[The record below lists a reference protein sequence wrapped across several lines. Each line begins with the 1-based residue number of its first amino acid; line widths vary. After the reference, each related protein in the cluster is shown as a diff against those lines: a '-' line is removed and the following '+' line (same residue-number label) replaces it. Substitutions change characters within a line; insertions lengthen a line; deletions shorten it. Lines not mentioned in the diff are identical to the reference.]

1 MSKQVKQFHELISQN
16 PSLVEKLKSASD
28 RDNFVELTVQLG
40 AEYGY
45 SFTSTEVE
53 VYINQNMLTL
63 MRQFS

>member
-1 MSKQVKQFHELISQN
+1 MSKQVKQFHKLISQN

-28 RDNFVELTVQLG
+28 RGNFVELTVQLG

-45 SFTSTEVE
+45 SFTPTEVE
-53 VYINQNMLTL
+53 AYINQNMLIL

>member
-1 MSKQVKQFHELISQN
+1 MSKQVKQFHQLIIQN
-16 PSLVEKLKSASD
+16 PTLVEKLKSASD
-28 RDNFVELTVQLG
+28 RENFVELTVQLG

-53 VYINQNMLTL
+53 VYINQNMLIL

>member
-1 MSKQVKQFHELISQN
+1 MSKQVKQFHQLIIQN

-28 RDNFVELTVQLG
+28 RENFVKLTVQLG

-45 SFTSTEVE
+45 SFTPTEVE
-53 VYINQNMLTL
+53 VYINQNMLIL

>member
-1 MSKQVKQFHELISQN
+1 MSKQVKQFHQLISQN

-28 RDNFVELTVQLG
+28 RENFVELTVQLG

>member
-16 PSLVEKLKSASD
+16 PTLVEKLKSASNRED
-28 RDNFVELTVQLG
+28 FVELTVQLG

-45 SFTSTEVE
+45 SFTSSEVE
-53 VYINQNMLTL
+53 VYINQNMLIL

>member
-1 MSKQVKQFHELISQN
+1 MSKQVKDFHEMISQN
-16 PSLVEKLKSASD
+16 PTLVEKLKTASD
-28 RDNFVELTVQLG
+28 RENFVELTVQLG

-53 VYINQNMLTL
+53 VYINQNMLIL